1 VPLGNVY
8 LFNGE
13 LLMASVSRI
22 NGFRPVKTITGAP
35 YNGQANLYFVPASDS
50 SVIMVGDAVKLA
62 GDARAATGAPT
73 VTRVSGAT
81 DIPVGIVVGIVFTG
95 VGDLT
100 NVPPVTNL
108 NSPVYRAA
116 STDRY
121 LLVADDPNIVY
132 ETQYAGTSV
141 AAATITA
148 NVGLNGQFVVTAGS
162 TTSGASG
169 MQLDSSGLATTAT
182 LPLKIV
188 GFPNRPDNIPGDTYF
203 SYYVKLNSASM
214 ATGTGSAGV

>member
-1 VPLGNVY
+1 VLLGNVY
-8 LFNGE
+8 FINGE

-22 NGFRPVKTITGAP
+22 NGFRPVKTITGSP
-35 YNGQANLYFVPASDS
+35 YNGQANLYFVPSSDS
-50 SVIMVGDAVKLA
+50 TVIMVGDAVKLL

-73 VTRVSGAT
+73 VTRAGAT
-81 DIPVGIVVGIVFTG
+81 DTPVGIVVGIVFTG

-100 NVPPVTNL
+100 NIPPVTNL
-108 NSPVYRAA
+108 NTPVYRAA

-121 LLVADDPNIVY
+121 LLVCDDPNVVY
-132 ETQYAGTSV
+132 EVQYAGTSV

-148 NVGLNGQFVVTAGS
+148 NVGLNGQFTTTAGN
-162 TTSGASG
+162 TASGSSG

-182 LPLKIV
+182 LPLKVV

-203 SYYVKLNSASM
+203 SYYVKLNSVTYG
-214 ATGTGSAGV
+214 TGTGQAGV

>member
-1 VPLGNVY
+1 
-8 LFNGE
+8 
-13 LLMASVSRI
+13 
-22 NGFRPVKTITGAP
+22 
-35 YNGQANLYFVPASDS
+35 
-50 SVIMVGDAVKLA
+50 MVGDAVKLA

-73 VTRVSGAT
+73 VTRAGAT
-81 DIPVGIVVGIVFTG
+81 DVPVGIVVGILFTG

-100 NVPPVTNL
+100 NMPPVNDL
-108 NSPVYRAA
+108 NTPVYRRA

-121 LLVADDPNIVY
+121 LLVCDDPNIVY
-132 ETQYAGTSV
+132 EVQYAGTSV
-141 AAATITA
+141 SAATITS
-148 NVGLNGQFVVTAGS
+148 NVGLNGQFTTTAGS

-203 SYYVKLNSASM
+203 SYFVKLNGSTNSS
-214 ATGTGSAGV
+214 GTGQAGV

>member
-1 VPLGNVY
+1 VLLGNVY
-8 LFNGE
+8 FINGE

-35 YNGQANLYFVPASDS
+35 YNGQANLYFVPSSDS
-50 SVIMVGDAVKLA
+50 TVIMVGDAVKLL

-73 VTRVSGAT
+73 VTRAGAT
-81 DIPVGIVVGIVFTG
+81 DTPVGIVVGIVFTG

-100 NVPPVTNL
+100 NIPPVTNL
-108 NSPVYRAA
+108 NTPVYRAA

-121 LLVADDPNIVY
+121 LLVCDDPNVVY
-132 ETQYAGTSV
+132 EVQYAGTSV
-141 AAATITA
+141 SAATITA
-148 NVGLNGQFVVTAGS
+148 NVGLNGQFITTAGN
-162 TTSGASG
+162 TASGSSG

-182 LPLKIV
+182 LPLKVV

-203 SYYVKLNSASM
+203 SYYVKLNSVTYG
-214 ATGTGSAGV
+214 TGTGQAGV